1 MHRTRTLI
9 ATTILALCGALPGAA
24 IAHSSHAGNRK
35 HHHVCKAR
43 GHRKHPRRCHASSS
57 HRRHKSVAK
66 NSETRVFSMLQAAS
80 YSSAANSPSQSS
92 LSSGSARESSA
103 VRGAAAAPCQNTT
116 LLPTASNLAL
126 IREAIFCLVN
136 QERSSHGESPL
147 TLNGSLENA
156 AQAHSDDMVANN
168 YFSHVSPD
176 GLRPAERVLNAGYL
190 PNPKDD
196 YAIGENIAWATLE
209 LATPKAILE
218 AWIASPEHLENIL
231 EARYTETGIGI
242 EAQAPPGLAQGN
254 AGATYTQDFGVVE

>member
-1 MHRTRTLI
+1 
-9 ATTILALCGALPGAA
+9 
-24 IAHSSHAGNRK
+24 
-35 HHHVCKAR
+35 
-43 GHRKHPRRCHASSS
+43 
-57 HRRHKSVAK
+57 
-66 NSETRVFSMLQAAS
+66 MLQAAS